1 MVRSMWLFN
10 VLNRQFNF
18 FLFLSFDFD
27 GLSVIHG
34 VSNFKFQNVKQ
45 ITEDSLV
52 YNIRDS
58 YSVTAY

>member
-1 MVRSMWLFN
+1 MTLKRLKPTI
-10 VLNRQFNF
+10 QF
-18 FLFLSFDFD
+18 FLFLSFNFD

-58 YSVTAY
+58 CSVTAY